1 MIVMATGHLTVEAE
15 EGRLR
20 MSVPSGRDTL
30 EISLSLHQALALMA
44 ATKRACE
51 GAYDGGFADPLHHVA
66 TIVPLCFGEG
76 SV

>member
-1 MIVMATGHLTVEAE
+1 MIIMATGHLTVEAE

-44 ATKRACE
+44 ATERACAA
-51 GAYDGGFADPLHHVA
+51 AYDGGFADPLHHA
-66 TIVPLCFGEG
+66 AIIVPRCFNEWR
-76 SV
+76 V